1 MKFRNNTKINHCNYQ
16 LLAKII
22 LEGISLVQPKQ
33 FINKMMQVFQTLKK
47 KSFTRWIIFT
57 SSGKFFKVIIII
69 SKFRGCVP
77 QEIQVQNKFLWV
89 NITAYVLKCVLPS
102 INYYQ
107 KKQITDVH
115 VYHNYKLLEN
125 DSVAEVSTSTK
136 A

>member
-107 KKQITDVH
+107 KKQSTD

>member
-107 KKQITDVH
+107 KKQITDV
-115 VYHNYKLLEN
+115 YHNYKLLEN

>member
-107 KKQITDVH
+107 KKPITD

>member
-22 LEGISLVQPKQ
+22 LESISLVQPKQ

-107 KKQITDVH
+107 KKQITDV
-115 VYHNYKLLEN
+115 YHNYKLLEN

>member
-16 LLAKII
+16 LFAKII

-107 KKQITDVH
+107 KKQITDV
-115 VYHNYKLLEN
+115 YHNYKLLEN

>member
-107 KKQITDVH
+107 KKQITDV
-115 VYHNYKLLEN
+115 YHNYKLLEN
-125 DSVAEVSTSTK
+125 DSVVEVSTSTK

>member
-33 FINKMMQVFQTLKK
+33 FINKMMQVFQTFKKK

-107 KKQITDVH
+107 KKQITDV
-115 VYHNYKLLEN
+115 YHNYKLLEN

>member
-22 LEGISLVQPKQ
+22 LESISLVQPKQ
-33 FINKMMQVFQTLKK
+33 FINKMMQVFQTFKKK

-107 KKQITDVH
+107 KKQITDV
-115 VYHNYKLLEN
+115 YHNYKLLEN

>member
-57 SSGKFFKVIIII
+57 SSGKFIKVIIII

-107 KKQITDVH
+107 KKQITDV
-115 VYHNYKLLEN
+115 YHNYKLLEN

>member
-1 MKFRNNTKINHCNYQ
+1 
-16 LLAKII
+16 
-22 LEGISLVQPKQ
+22 
-33 FINKMMQVFQTLKK
+33 MMQVFQTLKK

-57 SSGKFFKVIIII
+57 SSGKFIKVVIII

-107 KKQITDVH
+107 KKQITDV
-115 VYHNYKLLEN
+115 YHNYKLLEN

>member
-47 KSFTRWIIFT
+47 NSFTRWIIFT

-107 KKQITDVH
+107 KKQITDV
-115 VYHNYKLLEN
+115 YHNYKLLEN

>member
-33 FINKMMQVFQTLKK
+33 FINKMMQVFQTLKKK

-107 KKQITDVH
+107 KKQITDV
-115 VYHNYKLLEN
+115 YHNYKLLEN

>member
-16 LLAKII
+16 LLVKII

-47 KSFTRWIIFT
+47 KSFTRWIIFK

-89 NITAYVLKCVLPS
+89 NITAYVLKCVLPL

-107 KKQITDVH
+107 KKQITDVD
-115 VYHNYKLLEN
+115 HNYKLLEN